1 MSIGCEGGWHQ
12 VRRQAGGER
21 QGHGQLLHHG
31 QVLLLQQLQL
41 PLLQLLDGFHLL
53 EFLALSLLFKL
64 LLLLLLV
71 LPLLEGMDKLGVGV
85 KRLQNSG
92 NSPKEQVY
100 LIFVKFGAP
109 SHYLGL

>member
-1 MSIGCEGGWHQ
+1 MSIGCEGRWHQ

-21 QGHGQLLHHG
+21 QGHGQLFHHG
-31 QVLLLQQLQL
+31 QVLLFQQLQL

-92 NSPKEQVY
+92 NSPTEQVY

>member
-53 EFLALSLLFKL
+53 EFLALSLL
-64 LLLLLLV
+64 LLLLLV
-71 LPLLEGMDKLGVGV
+71 LPLLEGIDKLGVGV

-92 NSPKEQVY
+92 NSPTEQVY